1 MPGTIHE
8 AEDSAKIII
17 LVIGIVFLA
26 VIVLAFV
33 FQYEHISFLGL
44 NLINVILSLP
54 EAILNFFTNGINAV
68 SQFFIHLLQ
77 GL

>member
-8 AEDSAKIII
+8 AEDSAKIFI

-26 VIVLAFV
+26 VIVLAFI

-54 EAILNFFTNGINAV
+54 EAILSFFTSGINAV